1 MYLSILNYYTLYKNK
16 DLLMEKNL
24 GCIEE
29 VFDFPELEN
38 SDFYFLVLN
47 KDEAKIE
54 IPSENN
60 EEIV

>member
-1 MYLSILNYYTLYKNK
+1 
-16 DLLMEKNL
+16 MEKNL